1 MKIVLISE
9 DLLEAEE
16 GRLISCL
23 NRNKDVFVW
32 STLDL
37 VGISCTIIQH
47 SLGID
52 PSMRPKKQKL
62 RKMSD
67 EKTEAAKADVHR
79 LLEAKFIVPIDYST

>member
-62 RKMSD
+62 RKMYD
-67 EKTEAAKADVHR
+67 EKTEAMKVEVKH
-79 LLEAKFIVPIDYST
+79 LLEAKFIELIDYPT

>member
-9 DLLEAEE
+9 DLLAAEE
-16 GRLISCL
+16 GRLISSL

-62 RKMSD
+62 RKMYD
-67 EKTEAAKADVHR
+67 EKTEATKVEVNH
-79 LLEAKFIVPIDYST
+79 LLEAKFIELIDYPT